1 MINIKTSDKRTYYGR
16 ISIFR
21 MIYVFILPLILLTY
35 CKNDNKNINEL
46 LAGNDKPIKN
56 IISDRIEIKY
66 STSFRIPHNH
76 IIFTLYK
83 TLDDNESYKMDIKT
97 FAGTYEEPNWNTNDE
112 YTRKYIESEGYKNMI
127 IQLKNDIE
135 GYSKEN
141 ISKTIDIDKYFFE
154 KINNDIW
161 EINLQKIYQE
171 NYSPIMWVDGSLI
184 RRGGEDGSE
193 VTIEYGTFQYYMSIT
208 VWNPKNT
215 GGEADKVNDIILEIF
230 RRADMESL
238 YE

>member
-1 MINIKTSDKRTYYGR
+1 MDR
-16 ISIFR
+16 IYILR
-21 MIYVFILPLILLTY
+21 MIYILILPLIFLAY
-35 CKNDNKNINEL
+35 CKNDNKYINEL

-56 IISDRIEIKY
+56 NISDRIEIKY
-66 STSFRIPHNH
+66 SHSFRIPHNR

-83 TLDDNESYKMDIKT
+83 TLENYESYKMDIKT
-97 FAGTYEEPNWNTNDE
+97 FAMTYKEPNWNTNDE
-112 YTRKYIESEGYKNMI
+112 NTRKYIESEEYKNMI
-127 IQLKNDIE
+127 IQLKNDME
-135 GYSKEN
+135 EYSKEN

-161 EINLQKIYQE
+161 EINLQKICQE
-171 NYSPIMWVDGSLI
+171 NYSTIIWIDGSL
-184 RRGGEDGSE
+184 RRRLGNDGSE

-208 VWNPKNT
+208 VWSPKDT
-215 GGEADKVNDIILEIF
+215 GGEVDKVNDIVLEIF